1 MAEQIRSVSRA
12 GDEEI
17 GYGTIVATSDA
28 HDQMKT
34 TTSNEY
40 VLVSGALC
48 VFTSMQ
54 FNDSVS
60 HFS

>member
-1 MAEQIRSVSRA
+1 MAEQVRSVSRA

-17 GYGTIVATSDA
+17 GYGTIVAATSDA

-40 VLVSGALC
+40 VLVSDALSAFDVK
-48 VFTSMQ
+48 VFQ
-54 FNDSVS
+54 
-60 HFS
+60 